1 MARLVVPY
9 LVVYAVLFSYL
20 NRDIVFFQVLIVII
34 CLFISFGFFFFF

>member
-20 NRDIVFFQVLIVII
+20 NRDIVFFFR
-34 CLFISFGFFFFF
+34 C